1 MQSPLL
7 MNVVCAQQFK
17 FARKPVDKFAR
28 KPVDK
33 LRNFSK
39 HGLASSTQS
48 GAATSTEER
57 KEREEDASGNCA
69 GGVHGAFIWGH
80 VQFRER
86 QLVDQN
92 KQNWTVQARVFC
104 TAQAVS
110 SCAMLCAASGR
121 VLWA

>member
-17 FARKPVDKFAR
+17 FARKA
-28 KPVDK
+28 VDK
-33 LRNFSK
+33 LCNFLK
-39 HGLASSTQS
+39 HGLASS
-48 GAATSTEER
+48 ER
-57 KEREEDASGNCA
+57 AEPRQAQKKEKREKKMRLAIVLEVCMGLLY
-69 GGVHGAFIWGH
+69 GVMYSFA
-80 VQFRER
+80 RDSLLTR
-86 QLVDQN
+86 K